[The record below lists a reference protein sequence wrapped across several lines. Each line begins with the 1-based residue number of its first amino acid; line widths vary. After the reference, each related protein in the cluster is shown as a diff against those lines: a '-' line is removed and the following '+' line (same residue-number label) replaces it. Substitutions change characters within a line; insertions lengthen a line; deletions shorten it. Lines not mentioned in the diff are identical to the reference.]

1 MRWKPESLWLSK
13 TALLFLRRVLQDLGK
28 GSGWKKK
35 KKTKHFSQVLTEAVS
50 EELQNLPKLQKL
62 AVV

>member
-13 TALLFLRRVLQDLGK
+13 TALLFLRIVLPDLGK

-35 KKTKHFSQVLTEAVS
+35 QQHFSRQLTEAVS

-62 AVV
+62 AAF